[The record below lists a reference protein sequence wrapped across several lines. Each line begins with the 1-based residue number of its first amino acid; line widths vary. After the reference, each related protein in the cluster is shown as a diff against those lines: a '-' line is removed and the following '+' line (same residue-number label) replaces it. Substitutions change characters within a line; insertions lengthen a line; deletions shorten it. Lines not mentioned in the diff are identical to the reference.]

1 MVGARLPAMT
11 RILGFPFFTLLGKMT
26 MAMDNPKTPPA
37 HDTVRNVARDTIKGV
52 ADSAA
57 SSMRDAGSH
66 YVAEPAKDLLSLMR
80 DYAKEKPDVA
90 AMWAFGLGIMI
101 GWKLR
106 G

>member
-1 MVGARLPAMT
+1 MTNTTTESSATEQIRDAAREKL
-11 RILGFPFFTLLGKMT
+11 
-26 MAMDNPKTPPA
+26 
-37 HDTVRNVARDTIKGV
+37 VGV

-57 SSMRDAGSH
+57 STMREAGSH
-66 YVAEPAKDLLSLMR
+66 YVAEPAKDVFSLLS

-90 AMWAFGLGIMI
+90 AMWAFGIGIVV

>member
-1 MVGARLPAMT
+1 
-11 RILGFPFFTLLGKMT
+11 
-26 MAMDNPKTPPA
+26 MATETSHNSPSRGN
-37 HDTVRNVARDTIKGV
+37 VRDVARDTFAGV

-57 SSMRDAGSH
+57 STMREAGSH
-66 YVAEPAKDLLSLMR
+66 YVAEPAKDIFTLLR

>member
-1 MVGARLPAMT
+1 
-11 RILGFPFFTLLGKMT
+11 
-26 MAMDNPKTPPA
+26 MAMNTKNNPSTT
-37 HDTVRNVARDTIKGV
+37 DQVRDAAREKFSGV

-57 SSMRDAGSH
+57 STVRDAGAH
-66 YVAEPAKDLLSLMR
+66 YVAEPASDLFGLLR
-80 DYAKEKPDVA
+80 DYAKDKPDVA

>member
-1 MVGARLPAMT
+1 
-11 RILGFPFFTLLGKMT
+11 
-26 MAMDNPKTPPA
+26 MAMDNPKNSPS
-37 HDTVRNVARDTIKGV
+37 HETVRNVARDTIAGV

-66 YVAEPAKDLLSLMR
+66 YVAEPAKDLLGLLS

>member
-1 MVGARLPAMT
+1 MTNTTTKSSATEQVRDAAREKL
-11 RILGFPFFTLLGKMT
+11 
-26 MAMDNPKTPPA
+26 
-37 HDTVRNVARDTIKGV
+37 VGV

-57 SSMRDAGSH
+57 STMREAGSH
-66 YVAEPAKDLLSLMR
+66 YVAEPAKDVFSLLS

-90 AMWAFGLGIMI
+90 AMWAFGIGIVV